1 MYKGNGTF
9 ISIYDEDA
17 LIFNLLFGYKIL
29 PELKCGFPNTA
40 LKKVLNYLET
50 NKISYK
56 ILYNNEIIKE
66 YDITDNQYEKILLLA
81 KKSSSVNKR
90 IDLLIKNIKVSNPEI
105 LEKVIEC
112 IEKCLK

>member
-40 LKKVLNYLET
+40 LEKVLNHLEI

-56 ILYNNEIIKE
+56 IMYNNQIMKE
-66 YDITDNQYEKILLLA
+66 YNQNDNQYEKILLLA

-90 IDLLIKNIKVSNPEI
+90 IDLLLKNIKLANPEK
-105 LEKVIEC
+105 LEKIIES
-112 IEKCLK
+112 IEQCLK

>member
-1 MYKGNGTF
+1 M
-9 ISIYDEDA
+9 
-17 LIFNLLFGYKIL
+17 
-29 PELKCGFPNTA
+29 
-40 LKKVLNYLET
+40 
-50 NKISYK
+50 
-56 ILYNNEIIKE
+56 YNNEIIKE

-112 IEKCLK
+112 IEECLK

>member
-40 LKKVLNYLET
+40 LEKVLNYLEL
-50 NKISYK
+50 NKVSYK
-56 ILYNNEIIKE
+56 IMYNNQIVKE
-66 YDITDNQYEKILLLA
+66 YNVNDNQYEKILLLA

-90 IDLLIKNIKVSNPEI
+90 IDLLIKNIKMTNPEK
-105 LEKVIEC
+105 LEKIVESIEQC
-112 IEKCLK
+112 IK